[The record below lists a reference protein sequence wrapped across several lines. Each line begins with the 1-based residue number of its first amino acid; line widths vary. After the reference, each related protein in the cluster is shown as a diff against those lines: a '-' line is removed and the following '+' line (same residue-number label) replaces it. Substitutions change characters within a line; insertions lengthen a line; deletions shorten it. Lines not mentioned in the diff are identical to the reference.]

1 MMHIS
6 ETTNNDDSITI
17 KVDGRLNRKSLASLS
32 EVCDRH
38 LKNNKKLLL
47 HLKGVTHT
55 DESGREYIEDLKN
68 HVDILDVPEFLKL
81 EINIKIKA

>member
-68 HVDILDVPEFLKL
+68 HVDFLDVPEFLKL